1 MIYFEPHEV
10 TAIHKAALTM
20 VSADG
25 WQHRYEKQ
33 FVMSELERFG
43 VPEGALSSLFK
54 AATEMDY
61 DVMISIWRDFGRSQ
75 TIYALGYLAELAARD
90 RSVDEPE
97 AAFWFMLNDM
107 VGYQGLTPEM
117 AIEFWHA
124 H

>member
-1 MIYFEPHEV
+1 
-10 TAIHKAALTM
+10 
-20 VSADG
+20 
-25 WQHRYEKQ
+25 
-33 FVMSELERFG
+33 MSELERFG
-43 VPEGALSSLFK
+43 VPEGALSSLFE